1 MQAWLLKIQPECN
14 CNNSINNVFEIPNF
28 FQGWNSV
35 LGTGWRIP
43 ISIMYSFQP
52 SKIKLVTEYALAPKN
67 KLSYQKTN
75 FQRIK
80 TVPEPFLIS
89 RSLFFGSR
97 SVPRKALNTWPDRT
111 PSGIHETS
119 SPGTDRLRWVDPCLL
134 QREKQKRKLFH
145 TRTLHQFVLRLLEHV
160 LRIEVCL
167 LTVSNFKSSRYFD
180 PLWYVEKTMWQD
192 DYDPVTKC
200 SKRS

>member
-1 MQAWLLKIQPECN
+1 
-14 CNNSINNVFEIPNF
+14 
-28 FQGWNSV
+28 
-35 LGTGWRIP
+35 
-43 ISIMYSFQP
+43 MYSFQP
-52 SKIKLVTEYALAPKN
+52 SKIKLVTLTTKK
-67 KLSYQKTN
+67 KLSAN
-75 FQRIK
+75 K

-134 QREKQKRKLFH
+134 QQEKQKRKLFH
-145 TRTLHQFVLRLLEHV
+145 TRTSHQFALLLLEHV

-167 LTVSNFKSSRYFD
+167 LTISNFKSSRFFD
-180 PLWYVEKTMWQD
+180 PLYFIMIQLQSVRK
-192 DYDPVTKC
+192 DPS
-200 SKRS
+200 SKP